1 MSEQRA
7 AVCWRSRTSDVLY
20 RYRRGVDRRDYAM
33 IRACITLDASTTT
46 ASTSAMSTF
55 IAHVESNLAG

>member
-1 MSEQRA
+1 M
-7 AVCWRSRTSDVLY
+7 LY